1 MTRPP
6 ITLQFLALLSWL
18 ALAPAQ
24 VQAEKADRSKPMT
37 LESDKPC
44 TVNLLKKTSVCSGN
58 VVVSQGTL
66 LIHADKLEL
75 RESDDGYQ
83 LATATGTDGK
93 PAQYRQKRDNSDEVV
108 EGQSRRIDYDSR
120 VATVRFEGDAVVRR
134 QLAGTP
140 SDEIHGAVIV
150 WDSNAELFNVQG
162 GAATPANPGGRVRAV
177 LAPRQAAASA
187 PAAAASASPLL
198 RASPALGDRR

>member
-1 MTRPP
+1 
-6 ITLQFLALLSWL
+6 
-18 ALAPAQ
+18 
-24 VQAEKADRSKPMT
+24 
-37 LESDKPC
+37 
-44 TVNLLKKTSVCSGN
+44 
-58 VVVSQGTL
+58 
-66 LIHADKLEL
+66 L

-83 LATATGTDGK
+83 LATATGADGK
-93 PAQYRQKRDNSDEVV
+93 PAQYRQKRDNSDEMV

-120 VATVRFEGDAVVRR
+120 AATVRFDGDAVVRR
-134 QLAGTP
+134 QLAGTT

-177 LAPRQAAASA
+177 LAPRQPGASA
-187 PAAAASASPLL
+187 PAAGAASAAPLL